1 MLNWEK
7 IKSEVD
13 IEVYFLSKMG
23 SFFTFDKYKRAYV
36 ERNSDG
42 SAGDIIRFFRHR
54 DTGVK
59 MYYSISHQDSGDI
72 IQFIKNRILQDSAA
86 SYDKINEEL
95 RLFLGSA
102 ASYEIRTETIS
113 KKDNIKTGRKFHANG
128 NIIQKIDAH
137 LDYLINYR
145 KFSPET
151 IHSEPFTN
159 LFFSY
164 ITNQNNTLSYY
175 LKDINGEIVGINRIQ
190 TVDNQYF
197 NKKWF
202 APDSNN
208 SIGFAWSREV
218 ADTETLSVFESIFD
232 AMAYYEIFQPKQTQ
246 FVATN
251 GELSFKKAS
260 HIIQYFNA
268 KGFKKIEL
276 CNDKDLAGQYFNLNL
291 TGNIIPIFKNITKSE
306 KTIKMDIVSTSRD
319 TKTNLLLKFFKKT
332 DQKPKLNSEESFQQM
347 YYQET
352 LSDSSTKTSLI
363 IATTSDSIQFFVSLL
378 IDIFDLKSIVE
389 IKIPVNKDFNEDLIL
404 KKQF

>member
-7 IKSEVD
+7 IKDEVD
-13 IEVYFLSKMG
+13 IEAYFLSKMG
-23 SFFTFDKYKRAYV
+23 QFFMFDKYKKAYV

-42 SAGDIIRFFRHR
+42 SVGDIIRFFRHR

-59 MYYSISHQDSGDI
+59 MYYSISYQDSGDI
-72 IQFIKNRILQDSAA
+72 IQFIKNRILKDSAA

-95 RLFLGSA
+95 RIFLGSTD
-102 ASYEIRTETIS
+102 SYEIRTETLS
-113 KKDNIKTGRKFHANG
+113 KKDNIKSNKKFYPDG
-128 NIIQKIDAH
+128 NIILEIDNH

-145 KFSPET
+145 KFSLET
-151 IHSEPFTN
+151 IHSETFGN

-190 TVDNQYF
+190 TKDNQYF

-202 APDSNN
+202 APASNN
-208 SIGFAWSREV
+208 SVGFTWSREV
-218 ADTETLSVFESIFD
+218 ENTETLSVFESIFD
-232 AMAYYEIFQPKQTQ
+232 AMAYYEIFRPKNTQ

-251 GELSFKKAS
+251 GELGFKKAS
-260 HIIQYFNA
+260 LLIQYFKG
-268 KGFKKIEL
+268 KGFKNIEL

-291 TGNIIPIFKNITKSE
+291 IGNIIPIFKNIKKSE
-306 KTIKMDIVSTSRD
+306 KTINMDIVSESSD

-332 DQKPKLNSEESFQQM
+332 DPKSELKTEESFPQM

-352 LSDSSTKTSLI
+352 LSDSVTKTSLI
-363 IATTSDSIQFFVSLL
+363 IATDSESIHFFVSLL
-378 IDIFDLKSIVE
+378 IDIFDLKSTVE
-389 IKIPVNKDFNEDLIL
+389 IKIPVNKDFNDDLIL
-404 KKQF
+404 KK